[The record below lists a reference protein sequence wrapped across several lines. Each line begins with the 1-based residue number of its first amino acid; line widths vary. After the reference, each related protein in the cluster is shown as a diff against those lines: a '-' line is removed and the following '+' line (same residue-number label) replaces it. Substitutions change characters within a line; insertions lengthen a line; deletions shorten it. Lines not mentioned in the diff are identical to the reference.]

1 MSQIEE
7 LQGRL
12 AAALDRIAQGVDRY
26 GEEGAVNPAQLEA
39 LQQELEDERVANEQ
53 LKERIKMLRKRLERV
68 DAELEAARET
78 ATDVVARVDAD
89 LQGLR
94 EANEQLREINAK
106 LREANEAGVGEP
118 HLINKSM
125 MAELEALRASR
136 TAERSETEAIYSE
149 LSSALETLRTAEQ
162 AQQQAEQ
169 SEEA

>member
-12 AAALDRIAQGVDRY
+12 AAALERIAQGVDRY
-26 GEEGAVNPAQLEA
+26 SEEGAVDPAQVEA
-39 LQQELEDERVANEQ
+39 LQQELEDERIANAQ

-68 DAELEAARET
+68 DAELETARAA
-78 ATDVVARVDAD
+78 ATEVVAKVDAD

-94 EANEQLREINAK
+94 EANAQLREINAK

-118 HLINKSM
+118 HLINKAM

-136 TAERSETEAIYSE
+136 TAERSETEAIYAE
-149 LSSALETLRTAEQ
+149 LSGALETLRAAEQ
-162 AQQQAEQ
+162 AQH
-169 SEEA
+169 SEDA